1 MNTRMAHTGFGTAG
15 HPVAQAQRATVKGRG
30 AVRRLEILW
39 AWASL
44 LVLII
49 CWDAALRLDQRM
61 PLPRIRIAHVSET
74 DAAQSEASR
83 TEAMRE
89 F

>member
-1 MNTRMAHTGFGTAG
+1 
-15 HPVAQAQRATVKGRG
+15 
-30 AVRRLEILW
+30 
-39 AWASL
+39 L

-74 DAAQSEASR
+74 DAVQSEENR
-83 TEAMRE
+83 TEAMRDW
-89 F
+89 

>member
-1 MNTRMAHTGFGTAG
+1 MNTRMAHTGFGKAG
-15 HPVAQAQRATVKGRG
+15 HPVAQAQRATAEGSG

-61 PLPRIRIAHVSET
+61 PLPRLRIAHVSET
-74 DAAQSEASR
+74 DAAQSEENR
-83 TEAMRE
+83 TEAMRDW
-89 F
+89 